1 MRPFGELSRW
11 LAGTTGAAVCA
22 CAHGPGR
29 VGTAPDPRRAMVT
42 VLAAAAP
49 HPTLGRQADLFGR
62 FVGTWDADYSFIAE
76 DGSVRH
82 KRGEVLFGW
91 VLDGH
96 ALQDI
101 FLSYPDSGSSGERQL
116 VAGVRWVDPQSGR
129 WTLAFVAP
137 TFDVV
142 LRMEGG
148 AEGDRIVLRGQDS
161 KGVSLRWSFNDIQ
174 PDSFVW
180 RGETSHDGGRTW
192 RLEEE
197 HHMRRR
203 GSTRPGP
210 NASIKSTTR
219 RRIASRARP

>member
-1 MRPFGELSRW
+1 MRPFRKLSRW
-11 LAGTTGAAVCA
+11 MAAATTGAAVCA
-22 CAHGPGR
+22 CAHSAGKLG
-29 VGTAPDPRRAMVT
+29 AAADPRRDMVT
-42 VLAAAAP
+42 VLAAPAP
-49 HPTLGRQADLFGR
+49 HPSLGRQADLFGR

-101 FLSYPDSGSSGERQL
+101 FLSYPDSGSSDERKM
-116 VAGVRWVDPQSGR
+116 VTGVRWVDPKSGR

-137 TFDVV
+137 TFDVII
-142 LRMEGG
+142 RMEGG

-161 KGVSLRWSFNDIQ
+161 KGVQLRWSFNDIQ

-180 RGETSHDGGRTW
+180 RGESSRDGGRTW

-203 GSTRPGP
+203 GP
-210 NASIKSTTR
+210 
-219 RRIASRARP
+219 SRSGGTP

>member
-1 MRPFGELSRW
+1 MRPVGELSRW
-11 LAGTTGAAVCA
+11 LAAATTGVAVCA
-22 CAHGPGR
+22 CAHGAGR
-29 VGTAPDPRRAMVT
+29 LGAAADPRRDMVT
-42 VLAAAAP
+42 VLAASAP
-49 HPTLGRQADLFGR
+49 HPSLGRQADLFGR

-101 FLSYPDSGSSGERQL
+101 FLSYPDSGSSDERKM
-116 VAGVRWVDPQSGR
+116 VAGVRWVDPRTGK

-142 LRMEGG
+142 IRMEGG
-148 AEGDRIVLRGQDS
+148 AEGDRIVLRGHDS
-161 KGVSLRWSFNDIQ
+161 NGVSLRWSFNDIQ

-180 RGETSHDGGRTW
+180 RGETSHDDGRTW

-203 GSTRPGP
+203 GPTRSGRTP
-210 NASIKSTTR
+210 
-219 RRIASRARP
+219 

>member
-1 MRPFGELSRW
+1 MMPLGN
-11 LAGTTGAAVCA
+11 LARFVALVTTGPAIWACGRDAGSAGAAGD
-22 CAHGPGR
+22 H
-29 VGTAPDPRRAMVT
+29 RRDMVN
-42 VLAAAAP
+42 VLAAQAP
-49 HPTLGRQADLFGR
+49 HRTLGREADLFGR
-62 FVGTWDADYSFIAE
+62 FVGTWDANYSFIAA
-76 DGSVRH
+76 DGGVRQ

-96 ALQDI
+96 ALEDI
-101 FLSYPDSGSSGERQL
+101 FLTYPDSASDERKM
-116 VAGVRWVDPQSGR
+116 VAGVRWVNPKTGK

-148 AEGDRIVLRGQDS
+148 AEGDRIVLRGKDS
-161 KGVSLRWSFNDIQ
+161 TGALLRWSFNDIR

-180 RGETSHDGGRTW
+180 RGESSRDSGKTW

-203 GSTRPGP
+203 AATRSGGG
-210 NASIKSTTR
+210 
-219 RRIASRARP
+219 

>member
-1 MRPFGELSRW
+1 
-11 LAGTTGAAVCA
+11 
-22 CAHGPGR
+22 
-29 VGTAPDPRRAMVT
+29 MVT
-42 VLAAAAP
+42 VLAAPGP
-49 HPTLGRQADLFGR
+49 HPSLGRQADLFGR

-101 FLSYPDSGSSGERQL
+101 FLSYPDSGSSDERKM
-116 VAGVRWVDPQSGR
+116 VTGVRWVDPKSGK

-137 TFDVV
+137 TFDVII
-142 LRMEGG
+142 RMEGG

-161 KGVSLRWSFNDIQ
+161 KGVQLRWSFNDIQ

-180 RGETSHDGGRTW
+180 RGESSRDGGRTW

-203 GSTRPGP
+203 GP
-210 NASIKSTTR
+210 
-219 RRIASRARP
+219 SRSGGTP